1 MKFIQWTAP
10 LAALAVF
17 AGGCRQ
23 QTPSAQ
29 EQAAV
34 EQAAA
39 AQAASPAA
47 DATVVDPAVVVA
59 AEARAA
65 EAEAR
70 AVAAEAEAKKIRSEA
85 RAAAAEARAAEARV
99 ARAEAVRTAEAA
111 RASAAAAGPAPVAEA
126 RATPVPKPTPVPIVI
141 PGGTNVSLVLETP
154 LSTETNRLEDRVDA
168 SLNEDIRVDG
178 KVVVPA
184 GTAFRGYISQI
195 QRSGKIG
202 GRAALGVQFTSFRL
216 SGRQY
221 AIDATSIGLQG
232 KGSKKDAAVI
242 GGSTAGGAVLGGILK
257 GKKGAIIGGILGGA
271 TGTVV
276 AAKDRDDV
284 EVPSGTVWQ
293 IELTAPVTI
302 Q

>member
-10 LAALAVF
+10 LAVLAVF
-17 AGGCRQ
+17 AGEMPAAD
-23 QTPSAQ
+23 PSAQ

-39 AQAASPAA
+39 AQASPAA
-47 DATVVDPAVVVA
+47 DSPVVDPAVVVA

-70 AVAAEAEAKKIRSEA
+70 AAAADAEAKKIRSEA

-111 RASAAAAGPAPVAEA
+111 RAAAAASGPAPVAEA
-126 RATPVPKPTPVPIVI
+126 RATAAPRPTPEPVVI

-154 LSTETNRLEDRVDA
+154 LTTETNRLEDRVDA

-232 KGSKKDAAVI
+232 KGSRRTRRSSAAVPP
-242 GGSTAGGAVLGGILK
+242 
-257 GKKGAIIGGILGGA
+257 
-271 TGTVV
+271 
-276 AAKDRDDV
+276 AA
-284 EVPSGTVWQ
+284 PLS
-293 IELTAPVTI
+293 AAF
-302 Q
+302 